1 MLTVKNKK
9 IYAENGSFLKKI
21 DCPKK
26 ITVSD
31 LQNQSDKKLLCKS
44 CNQNILDTEY
54 MSEKE
59 LCQILEK
66 DKNTCLKISKLNPMF
81 KFI

>member
-1 MLTVKNKK
+1 MLTIKNKK

-21 DCPKK
+21 NCPKK
-26 ITVSD
+26 VKVSD
-31 LQNQSDKKLLCKS
+31 LQKKCDKKLLCKS
-44 CNQNILDTEY
+44 CDQNILDTEY

-66 DKNTCLKISKLNPMF
+66 DKSTCLKISKLNPMF

>member
-1 MLTVKNKK
+1 MLTIKDKK
-9 IYAENGSFLKKI
+9 IYTENGLLLKKI

-26 ITVSD
+26 VSVSD
-31 LQNQSDKKLLCKS
+31 LQKISDKKLLCKS
-44 CNQNILDTEY
+44 CDQNILDTEY

-59 LCQILEK
+59 LCQILQK

-81 KFI
+81 RFM

>member
-9 IYAENGSFLKKI
+9 IYAENGSFLKII

-31 LQNQSDKKLLCKS
+31 LQNKSDKKLLCKS

-66 DKNTCLKISKLNPMF
+66 DKSTCLKISKLNPMF

>member
-9 IYAENGSFLKKI
+9 IYAENGLFLKKI
-21 DCPKK
+21 YCPKK

-31 LQNQSDKKLLCKS
+31 LQNKSDKKLLCKS
-44 CNQNILDTEY
+44 CDQNILDTEY

-66 DKNTCLKISKLNPMF
+66 DKSTCLKISKLNPMF

>member
-1 MLTVKNKK
+1 MLTIKNKK
-9 IYAENGSFLKKI
+9 IYSENGSFLKKI

-26 ITVSD
+26 VTVSD
-31 LQNQSDKKLLCKS
+31 LHKKCDKKLLCKS
-44 CNQNILDTEY
+44 CDQNILDTEY

-59 LCQILEK
+59 LCLILEN
-66 DKNTCLKISKLNPMF
+66 DKNICLKISKLNPMF

>member
-31 LQNQSDKKLLCKS
+31 LQKRSYKKLLCKS

-66 DKNTCLKISKLNPMF
+66 DKSTCLKISKLNPMF

>member
-1 MLTVKNKK
+1 MFTVKNKK

-31 LQNQSDKKLLCKS
+31 LQNKSDKKLLCKS
-44 CNQNILDTEY
+44 CDQNILDTEY

-66 DKNTCLKISKLNPMF
+66 DKSTCLKISKLNPMF

>member
-9 IYAENGSFLKKI
+9 IYAENGSFLKII
-21 DCPKK
+21 DCTKK

-31 LQNQSDKKLLCKS
+31 LQNKSDKKLLCKS

-54 MSEKE
+54 MSEKD

-66 DKNTCLKISKLNPMF
+66 DKSTCLKISKLNPMF

>member
-1 MLTVKNKK
+1 MLTIKDKK
-9 IYAENGSFLKKI
+9 IYAEDGLLLKKI

-26 ITVSD
+26 VLVSD
-31 LQNQSDKKLLCKS
+31 LQKKSDKKLLCKS
-44 CNQNILDTEY
+44 CDQNILDTEY

-59 LCQILEK
+59 LCQILQK

-81 KFI
+81 RFM

>member
-21 DCPKK
+21 YCPKK

-31 LQNQSDKKLLCKS
+31 LQNKSDKKLLCKS